1 MKNALSFYYDLHP
14 DTISYMD
21 DKYFFEY
28 SNSNYVLE
36 RLKRPEEDIEYLYD
50 INIQMLKKNILVHEI
65 KLNKDNNIIT
75 YINGLPYVLMELYI
89 NLKARINLSDVC
101 YINNNSVSVTC
112 DKTLNRSDWIS
123 LWKTKNDYFEAQINE
138 IWKKYPNLCN
148 YANYYIGLAENAILY
163 IREASKLE
171 DITLMS
177 VCHKRIGSED
187 NLYELYNP
195 LRYIYDFRIRD
206 VCEYIKSAFFNG
218 ENAYFKVLEYFQNDY
233 LSYKEA
239 LLFYGRLLYPSYFFD
254 LYDEIV
260 NNDLKEN
267 LIDKI
272 ITKADDYEMFLAN
285 VYLFLTKL
293 YGKYIPE
300 VEWVKKRSYI

>member
-1 MKNALSFYYDLHP
+1 MKNVLSYYYDLHP

-36 RLKRPEEDIEYLYD
+36 RLKRPEGDIEYLYD
-50 INIQMLKKNILVHEI
+50 INKQMIKKDILVHEI
-65 KLNKDNNIIT
+65 KLNKENNIIT
-75 YINGLPYVLMELYI
+75 YVNGNSYVLMELYV
-89 NLKARINLSDVC
+89 NLNARINLSDVC
-101 YINNNSVSVTC
+101 YINNNSISITC
-112 DKTLNRSDWIS
+112 DKALNRSDWTS
-123 LWKTKNDYFEAQINE
+123 LWEAKNDYFEIQIGE
-138 IWKKYPNLCN
+138 IGKKYPNLCN

-163 IREASKLE
+163 IKEASKLE

-177 VCHKRIGSED
+177 MCHKRIRLND

-195 LRYIYDFRIRD
+195 LRYICDFRVRD
-206 VCEYIKSAFFNG
+206 VCEYIKSTFFNG
-218 ENAYFKVLEYFQNDY
+218 ENAYFKVLEYFQNNY

-267 LIDKI
+267 LIDKV
-272 ITKADDYEMFLAN
+272 ITKADEYEVFLTN

-300 VEWVKKRSYI
+300 VEWIIKRSYI